1 MDTRG
6 YSFVITT
13 GVRLRPVMRGG
24 TSSWK
29 DERLDFVAAWW
40 NAPLPLDYFAAL
52 QFMLDSAASDRPSL
66 VNWNMIKRVPKISLL
81 SN

>member
-1 MDTRG
+1 MEDLGDERNPARWMDTRG

-29 DERLDFVAAWW
+29 DERLDFVAA
-40 NAPLPLDYFAAL
+40 
-52 QFMLDSAASDRPSL
+52 
-66 VNWNMIKRVPKISLL
+66 
-81 SN
+81 